1 MNNAILPNLTTKS
14 KPKRVSKTAQILAHL
29 KSGKPL
35 TQLECTYLY
44 RSTRLA
50 AVVHQLRGRGYDI
63 ETIDCKS
70 EDGGVYAKY
79 KMEAQ

>member
-1 MNNAILPNLTTKS
+1 MNNAIVSNPTKKS

-29 KSGKPL
+29 QSGKPL
-35 TQLECTYLY
+35 TQWECTYLY
-44 RSTRLA
+44 RSIRLA
-50 AVVHQLRGRGYDI
+50 GVVHQLRGRGYKI
-63 ETIDCKS
+63 RTMNCKS